1 MMDANTRTTYV
12 MDVMP
17 SASGEVCMMGAN
29 PRTTCMMDVMPS
41 ASGGDAR

>member
-17 SASGEVCMMGAN
+17 SASGEVCMMDAN

>member
-17 SASGEVCMMGAN
+17 SASGEVCMMDAN
-29 PRTTCMMDVMPS
+29 PGTTCMMDVMPS

>member
-1 MMDANTRTTYV
+1 MDANTRTTYV

-17 SASGEVCMMGAN
+17 SASGEVCMMDAN
-29 PRTTCMMDVMPS
+29 PRTTCTIDVMPS